1 MAVRLLYS
9 RLGRKPVSYRIDV
22 IIVGAGPYGLSLAAH
37 LCGLGV
43 AFRIFGRPMESWQER
58 MPKGMLLKS
67 DGFVSNLSSPDTAY
81 SLKAFCETR
90 GIPYCDT
97 KAPVKLETF
106 IEYGLWF
113 QRHLV
118 PEIDTR
124 RIVRIERG
132 NSDFSVE
139 TDNGEIFEAK
149 HVVLAVGTSKFAW
162 VPPQFAEL
170 PASLLTHSSDH
181 KGASEFDG
189 KEVTIIGGGDS
200 AIDLA
205 ALLHEQGA
213 KVCIIARRH
222 AIAFHD
228 PPPEEKRTI
237 WQQLRNP
244 SSGLGPGWKS
254 RIYTDAPF
262 LFRLL
267 PAKRRLK
274 IVREHLGPAP
284 GWSMRGRVV
293 DKVPMVLGAR
303 NITASVVDGRVRLL
317 YLDRNCHRAE
327 RMTDHVIA
335 ATGYRADVKRLR
347 FLSPSIQKGLNTLA
361 DTPVLSSRF
370 ESSVRGLY
378 FVGLAA
384 ANSFGPMMRFA
395 FGAEYTS
402 RHLARHLQQKV
413 TVRKAKV
420 MVVPTEA
427 LN

>member
-1 MAVRLLYS
+1 MS
-9 RLGRKPVSYRIDV
+9 HRIDIV
-22 IIVGAGPYGLSLAAH
+22 IVGAGPYGLSLAAH
-37 LCGLGV
+37 LRGLGS
-43 AFRIFGRPMESWQER
+43 AFRIFGRPMESWQEH

-67 DGFVSNLSSPDTAY
+67 DGSASSLSSPDTAY
-81 SLKAFCETR
+81 SLKSFCEMR

-97 KAPVKLETF
+97 KAPVKVETF

-162 VPPQFAEL
+162 VPPQFAQL
-170 PASLLTHSSDH
+170 PASLLTHSSEH

-189 KEVTIIGGGDS
+189 KEVTIIGSGDS
-200 AIDLA
+200 AMDLA

-228 PPPEEKRTI
+228 PPPEEKRTS
-237 WQQLRNP
+237 WQQVRNP

-274 IVREHLGPAP
+274 IVREHMGPAP
-284 GWSMRGRVV
+284 SWSMRERVV

-327 RMTDHVIA
+327 HMTDHVIA

-347 FLSPSIQKGLNTLA
+347 FLSPSIQKELNTLA

-378 FVGLAA
+378 FIGLAA
-384 ANSFGPMMRFA
+384 ASSFGPIMRFA

-402 RHLARHLQQKV
+402 QRLARHLHHKV

-420 MVVPTEA
+420 MAVPTEA